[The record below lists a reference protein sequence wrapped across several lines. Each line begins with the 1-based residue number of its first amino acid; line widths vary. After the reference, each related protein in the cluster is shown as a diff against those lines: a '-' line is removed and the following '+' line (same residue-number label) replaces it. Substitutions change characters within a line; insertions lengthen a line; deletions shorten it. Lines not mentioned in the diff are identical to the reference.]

1 MRFFSY
7 GRKSVFS
14 DKSDSI
20 DNQFRMSREY
30 CESKFSGQV
39 DSWQQFSDEDFTGA
53 NTSRPDL
60 QRMLSF
66 IKGGFCDVLVVYQL
80 DRLSRDVRDFANIY
94 ALLEEHGVM
103 STGISIARATR
114 MYSTGIGVPNT
125 AGQWT
130 SPYMVTT
137 NVSSCISSPPL
148 RPLMAYLPRCT
159 TRDGRRTALSSVRI
173 R

>member
-20 DNQFRMSREY
+20 DNQFRMNREY

-66 IKGGFCDVLVVYQL
+66 IKGGFCDVLVVY
-80 DRLSRDVRDFANIY
+80 SWIVFP
-94 ALLEEHGVM
+94 GM
-103 STGISIARATR
+103 SGTLRTFTR
-114 MYSTGIGVPNT
+114 S
-125 AGQWT
+125 WR
-130 SPYMVTT
+130 S
-137 NVSSCISSPPL
+137 
-148 RPLMAYLPRCT
+148 MA
-159 TRDGRRTALSSVRI
+159 
-173 R
+173 

>member
-20 DNQFRMSREY
+20 DNQFRMNREY

-80 DRLSRDVRDFANIY
+80 DRLSRDVRDFANIHLNKGKY
-94 ALLEEHGVM
+94 RHHDADRARHDVCHG
-103 STGISIARATR
+103 G
-114 MYSTGIGVPNT
+114 
-125 AGQWT
+125 
-130 SPYMVTT
+130 
-137 NVSSCISSPPL
+137 L
-148 RPLMAYLPRCT
+148 RS
-159 TRDGRRTALSSVRI
+159 DGA
-173 R
+173 

>member
-20 DNQFRMSREY
+20 DNQFRMNREY

-60 QRMLSF
+60 QRMQ
-66 IKGGFCDVLVVYQL
+66 IG
-80 DRLSRDVRDFANIY
+80 
-94 ALLEEHGVM
+94 
-103 STGISIARATR
+103 RAH
-114 MYSTGIGVPNT
+114 V
-125 AGQWT
+125 
-130 SPYMVTT
+130 
-137 NVSSCISSPPL
+137 
-148 RPLMAYLPRCT
+148 
-159 TRDGRRTALSSVRI
+159 
-173 R
+173 

>member
-20 DNQFRMSREY
+20 DNQFRMNREY

-60 QRMLSF
+60 QRYLFQIWRMSSW
-66 IKGGFCDVLVVYQL
+66 
-80 DRLSRDVRDFANIY
+80 RLSPDCVR
-94 ALLEEHGVM
+94 
-103 STGISIARATR
+103 
-114 MYSTGIGVPNT
+114 
-125 AGQWT
+125 
-130 SPYMVTT
+130 
-137 NVSSCISSPPL
+137 
-148 RPLMAYLPRCT
+148 
-159 TRDGRRTALSSVRI
+159 
-173 R
+173 

>member
-20 DNQFRMSREY
+20 DNQFRMNREY

-66 IKGGFCDVLVVYQL
+66 IRVA
-80 DRLSRDVRDFANIY
+80 SA
-94 ALLEEHGVM
+94 M
-103 STGISIARATR
+103 SWWSISWIVFPGTSGTLRISTR
-114 MYSTGIGVPNT
+114 S
-125 AGQWT
+125 WR
-130 SPYMVTT
+130 S
-137 NVSSCISSPPL
+137 
-148 RPLMAYLPRCT
+148 MA
-159 TRDGRRTALSSVRI
+159 
-173 R
+173 

>member
-20 DNQFRMSREY
+20 DNQFRMNREY
-30 CESKFSGQV
+30 CESKFSSQV

-66 IKGGFCDVLVVYQL
+66 IKGGFRPQYKKVKANLRRCLSDRYQMRRFFP
-80 DRLSRDVRDFANIY
+80 DGSMASR
-94 ALLEEHGVM
+94 
-103 STGISIARATR
+103 
-114 MYSTGIGVPNT
+114 
-125 AGQWT
+125 
-130 SPYMVTT
+130 
-137 NVSSCISSPPL
+137 
-148 RPLMAYLPRCT
+148 
-159 TRDGRRTALSSVRI
+159 
-173 R
+173 

>member
-30 CESKFSGQV
+30 CDTKFSGQV

-53 NTSRPDL
+53 NTQRPDL

-66 IKGGFCDVLVVYQL
+66 IK
-80 DRLSRDVRDFANIY
+80 
-94 ALLEEHGVM
+94 
-103 STGISIARATR
+103 
-114 MYSTGIGVPNT
+114 
-125 AGQWT
+125 AG
-130 SPYMVTT
+130 PKP
-137 NVSSCISSPPL
+137 C
-148 RPLMAYLPRCT
+148 RKK
-159 TRDGRRTALSSVRI
+159 RDGYRGLMFDKFPWFLM
-173 R
+173 